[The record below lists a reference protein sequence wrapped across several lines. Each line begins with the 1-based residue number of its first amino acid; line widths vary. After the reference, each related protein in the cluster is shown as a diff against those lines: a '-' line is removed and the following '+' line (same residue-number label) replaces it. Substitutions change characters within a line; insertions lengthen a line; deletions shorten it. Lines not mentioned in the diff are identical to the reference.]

1 MLQNKALARRLLCAT
16 MLSGMAVAAPTAFAQ
31 EAEDAAE
38 EVSQDTITVTGT
50 RIQSANL
57 VATSPVTTI
66 DASEIAGRGVIRVE
80 DMVNQLPQAFAAQGS
95 NYSNGATG
103 TAQVNLRGLG
113 AQRNLVLLNGR
124 RLPYGSPRS
133 VPADVNQIP
142 SAMVERVEVLTGGAS
157 AVYGSDAI
165 TGVVNFI
172 LDDDFEGLRIDTQY
186 SFYQHNNENSSIQS
200 LVNEFAA
207 GNPSQYKLPD
217 DNVVDGEAVEI
228 SAVMGVNTPDGRGN
242 ASAYIS
248 YRNVNPVYQAN
259 RDYSACAFGTRNNG
273 TEFSCAGSST
283 NATANFLNLGTDPAL
298 SNFQSWFRTDLNSFI
313 DRDFVSDTFNY
324 NPFNFY
330 QRPDERYTVGSFINY
345 EFNRHFDAY
354 AELSFMD
361 NTSRSQI
368 APSGVFGGGVAGQG
382 GGINCNN
389 AFLTDQQRN
398 FLCTQNG
405 LGPTDVAEGVL
416 ILRRNVEG
424 GMRQSDIR
432 HTTYRGVVGLRGQ
445 VADSPFD
452 YDVYASY
459 SNVSFVE
466 NYNNELSIR
475 KSSLALNA
483 VRNAAGDIV
492 CAVNADADPSNDDA
506 ACVPYNIF
514 SGTPSAEAIDYITS
528 PLLQRGTVEQQV
540 LSGSMFGDLGAYGI
554 ASPFASSGVGVA
566 FGAEYRRD
574 SLNLLPDAAYQSGDG
589 FGQGGATPPVSGTT
603 DVWEVFGEAQ
613 IPLVEGAEFADLLA
627 VELAYR
633 YSDYSTGVATDTYKV
648 AGEWAPVPE
657 LRFRGS
663 YQRAVRAPNVIE
675 LFSNQ
680 SIGLFDLTQ
689 GANGLYDP
697 CAGSNPSA
705 TLAEC
710 QNTGVTAAQYGNI
723 ADNPAGQFNQQT
735 GGNPNL
741 DPEVADTYTFGFI
754 FTPSFIDGLTITAD
768 YFDIEVEDTVSTV
781 SPNQSLSECLATG
794 AASFCSLINRGD
806 GGTLWANPT
815 GFIVATNTNIGS
827 LSTSGFD
834 ISATYSLDL
843 EEFVSGSG
851 SLEFEYVGTL
861 LESLET
867 VSSPTAAPYDCVGF
881 YSSNCGTPNPEYRH
895 KATATWL
902 TPFNADFTLSWRH
915 FGEVEIFGG
924 GAAINQTLESQDWF
938 DLSGNY
944 YAADNV
950 RFRAGINNIF
960 DKEPP
965 LSAAV
970 GAGAGNGN
978 TYPQVYDALGRY
990 VFAGVTVEF

>member
-1 MLQNKALARRLLCAT
+1 MLQNKALARKLLCAT
-16 MLSGMAVAAPTAFAQ
+16 MLSGMAFAAPSAFAQ
-31 EAEDAAE
+31 EEESAASE
-38 EVSQDTITVTGT
+38 DTITVTGT

-186 SFYQHNNENSSIQS
+186 SFYQHNNENSTIQD
-200 LVNEFAA
+200 LVNGYAV
-207 GNPSQYKLPD
+207 GNPSQFQLPD

-228 SAVMGVNTPDGRGN
+228 SAVMGVNTPDGKGN

-259 RDYSACAFGTRNNG
+259 RDYSACAFGTQNNG
-273 TEFSCAGSST
+273 TEFSCSGSST
-283 NATANFLNLGTDPAL
+283 NAVANFLNLGTDPAL
-298 SNFQSWFRTDLNSFI
+298 ANFQSWFRTDGSAFI
-313 DRDFVSDTFNY
+313 DRDFTSDTFNF
-324 NPFNFY
+324 NPFNFF

-389 AFLTDQQRN
+389 AFLTAQQVN

-483 VRNAAGDIV
+483 VDDGTGNIV

-514 SGTPSAEAIDYITS
+514 SGTPSAAAINYITN

-540 LSGSMFGDLGAYGI
+540 MSGSMFGDLGAYGL

-574 SLNLLPDAAYQSGDG
+574 SLRLLPDANYQAGDG
-589 FGQGGATPPVSGTT
+589 FGQGGPTTPVSGTT

-613 IPLVEGAEFADLLA
+613 IPIIEGAQFAEVLA

-633 YSDYSTGVATDTYKV
+633 YSDYSTGVSTDTYKV
-648 AGEWAPVPE
+648 AGEWAPIDD

-697 CAGSNPSA
+697 CAGANPSA
-705 TLAEC
+705 TLAQC

-723 ADNPAGQFNQQT
+723 ADNPAGQFNQLG

-741 DPEVADTYTFGFI
+741 DPEVADTYTIGFI
-754 FTPSFIDGLTITAD
+754 FTPSFIEGLTITAD
-768 YFDIEVEDTVSTV
+768 YFDIEVE
-781 SPNQSLSECLATG
+781 E
-794 AASFCSLINRGD
+794 RK
-806 GGTLWANPT
+806 
-815 GFIVATNTNIGS
+815 
-827 LSTSGFD
+827 
-834 ISATYSLDL
+834 
-843 EEFVSGSG
+843 
-851 SLEFEYVGTL
+851 
-861 LESLET
+861 
-867 VSSPTAAPYDCVGF
+867 
-881 YSSNCGTPNPEYRH
+881 
-895 KATATWL
+895 KA
-902 TPFNADFTLSWRH
+902 
-915 FGEVEIFGG
+915 
-924 GAAINQTLESQDWF
+924 
-938 DLSGNY
+938 
-944 YAADNV
+944 
-950 RFRAGINNIF
+950 
-960 DKEPP
+960 
-965 LSAAV
+965 
-970 GAGAGNGN
+970 
-978 TYPQVYDALGRY
+978 
-990 VFAGVTVEF
+990 

>member
-1 MLQNKALARRLLCAT
+1 MLQNKALARKLLCAT
-16 MLSGMAVAAPTAFAQ
+16 MLSGMAFAAPSAFAQ
-31 EAEDAAE
+31 EEESAASE
-38 EVSQDTITVTGT
+38 DTITVTGT

-95 NYSNGATG
+95 NISNGSTG

-133 VPADVNQIP
+133 VPADVNQVP
-142 SAMVERVEVLTGGAS
+142 SALVERVEVLTGGAS

-186 SFYQHNNENSSIQS
+186 SFYQHNNENSTIQD
-200 LVNEFAA
+200 LVSGYAA
-207 GNPSQYKLPD
+207 GNPSQFKLPD

-259 RDYSACAFGTRNNG
+259 RDYSACAFGTQNGG
-273 TEFSCAGSST
+273 TEFSCSGSST

-298 SNFQSWFRTDLNSFI
+298 ANFQSWFRTNGSQFI
-313 DRDFVSDTFNY
+313 DRDFTSDTFNF

-345 EFNRHFDAY
+345 EFSRHFDAY

-361 NTSRSQI
+361 NTSNSQI

-389 AFLTDQQRN
+389 AFLTAQQVD

-424 GMRQSDIR
+424 GSRNSDIR

-459 SNVSFVE
+459 SNVSFAE

-483 VRNAAGDIV
+483 VDDGAGNIV

-514 SGTPSAEAIDYITS
+514 SGTPSAAAIAYITN
-528 PLLQRGTVEQQV
+528 PLLQRGTVTQQV
-540 LSGSMFGDLGAYGI
+540 VSGSMFGDLGAYGLV
-554 ASPFASSGVGVA
+554 SPFATSGVGVA

-574 SLNLLPDAAYQSGDG
+574 SLSLLPDSNYQSGDG
-589 FGQGGATPPVSGTT
+589 FGQGGPTPPVSGTT

-613 IPLVEGAEFADLLA
+613 IPIIEGAQFAEVLA

-633 YSDYSTGVATDTYKV
+633 YSDYSTGVSTDTYKV
-648 AGEWAPVPE
+648 AGEWAPIDD

-697 CAGSNPSA
+697 CAGANPSA
-705 TLAEC
+705 TLAQC

-723 ADNPAGQFNQQT
+723 ADNPAGQFNQLG

-741 DPEVADTYTFGFI
+741 DPEVADTYTIGFI
-754 FTPSFIDGLTITAD
+754 FTPSFIEGLTITAD

-781 SPNQSLSECLATG
+781 SPNQSLTQCLATG
-794 AASFCSLINRGD
+794 DQSFCSLVNRGD
-806 GGTLWANPT
+806 GGTLWA
-815 GFIVATNTNIGS
+815 
-827 LSTSGFD
+827 
-834 ISATYSLDL
+834 
-843 EEFVSGSG
+843 
-851 SLEFEYVGTL
+851 
-861 LESLET
+861 
-867 VSSPTAAPYDCVGF
+867 
-881 YSSNCGTPNPEYRH
+881 
-895 KATATWL
+895 
-902 TPFNADFTLSWRH
+902 
-915 FGEVEIFGG
+915 
-924 GAAINQTLESQDWF
+924 
-938 DLSGNY
+938 
-944 YAADNV
+944 
-950 RFRAGINNIF
+950 
-960 DKEPP
+960 
-965 LSAAV
+965 
-970 GAGAGNGN
+970 
-978 TYPQVYDALGRY
+978 
-990 VFAGVTVEF
+990 

>member
-1 MLQNKALARRLLCAT
+1 MLRNKALARKLLCAT
-16 MLSGMAVAAPTAFAQ
+16 MLSGMAVAAPSAFAQ
-31 EAEDAAE
+31 EAEENAAAQE
-38 EVSQDTITVTGT
+38 ASQDTITVTGT

-95 NYSNGATG
+95 NISNGATG

-133 VPADVNQIP
+133 IPSDVNQVP
-142 SAMVERVEVLTGGAS
+142 SALVERVEVLTGGAS

-165 TGVVNFI
+165 SGVVNFI
-172 LDDDFEGLRIDTQY
+172 LDDDFEGLRVDAQY
-186 SFYQHNNENSSIQS
+186 SFYQHNNENSTIQS

-207 GNPSQYKLPD
+207 ANPSQFRLPD

-228 SAVMGVNTPDGRGN
+228 SAVMGVNTPDGKGN

-248 YRNVNPVYQAN
+248 WRNVNPVYQAN
-259 RDYSACAFGTRNNG
+259 RDYSACAFGTRNAG
-273 TEFSCAGSST
+273 TEFTCSGSGT
-283 NATANFLNLGTDPAL
+283 NSVANFLNLNPAL
-298 SNFQSWFRTDLNSFI
+298 SQGWFRTNGSEFI
-313 DRDFVSDTFNY
+313 ARDFTSDTFNF

-361 NTSRSQI
+361 NTSNSQI
-368 APSGVFGGGVAGQG
+368 APSGVFGGGVAGQN

-389 AFLTDQQRN
+389 PFLTAQQVD
-398 FLCTQNG
+398 FLCTSNG
-405 LGPTDVAEGVL
+405 LGPDDVAEGVL

-424 GMRQSDIR
+424 GSRNSDIR
-432 HTTYRGVVGLRGQ
+432 HTMYRGVVGLRGQ

-459 SNVSFVE
+459 SNVSLAE

-483 VRNAAGDIV
+483 VRDSSGNIV
-492 CAVNADADPSNDDA
+492 CGVNADADPSNDDPL
-506 ACVPYNIF
+506 CVPYNIF
-514 SGTPSAEAIDYITS
+514 SGTPSAEAVAYITN
-528 PLLQRGTVEQQV
+528 PLLQRGTVTQQV
-540 LSGSMFGDLGAYGI
+540 VSGSMFGDLGAYGI
-554 ASPFASSGVGVA
+554 VSPFATSGVGVA

-574 SLNLLPDAAYQSGDG
+574 SLSLLPDANYQSGDG
-589 FGQGGATPPVSGTT
+589 FGQGGATTPVSGTT
-603 DVWEVFGEAQ
+603 DVWEIFGEAQ
-613 IPLVEGAEFADLLA
+613 IPLIEGAQFADLLA
-627 VELAYR
+627 LELAYR

-648 AGEWAPVPE
+648 AGEWAPIE
-657 LRFRGS
+657 DLRFRGS

-675 LFSNQ
+675 LFSSQ
-680 SIGLFDLTQ
+680 SLGLFDLTQ

-697 CAGSNPSA
+697 CAGPTPSA
-705 TLAEC
+705 TLAQC

-741 DPEVADTYTFGFI
+741 DPEVADTFTLGFI

-768 YFDIEVEDTVSTV
+768 YFDIEVEDLVSTV
-781 SPNQSLSECLATG
+781 PPTQALSQCLATG
-794 AASFCSLINRGD
+794 EASFCSLVNRGS
-806 GGTLWANPT
+806 GGTLWANPS

-827 LSTSGFD
+827 LSTSGWD
-834 ISATYSLDL
+834 VAATYSLDL
-843 EEFVSGSG
+843 EDFIAGAG
-851 SLEFEYVGTL
+851 SLELEYVATIL
-861 LESLET
+861 DSLET
-867 VSSPTAAPYDCVGF
+867 VSTPSSAPFDCVGF
-881 YSSNCGTPNPEYRH
+881 YSSSCGTPNPEYRH
-895 KATATWL
+895 KATATWM
-902 TPFNADFTLSWRH
+902 TPFNADFTLTWRH

-944 YAADNV
+944 YARDNV
-950 RFRAGINNIF
+950 RFRAGINNLF

-970 GAGAGNGN
+970 GAGFGNGN

>member
-1 MLQNKALARRLLCAT
+1 MLQNKALARKLLCAT
-16 MLSGMAVAAPTAFAQ
+16 MLSGMAFAAPSAFAQ
-31 EAEDAAE
+31 EEESAASE
-38 EVSQDTITVTGT
+38 DTITVTGT

-95 NYSNGATG
+95 NYSNGSTG

-133 VPADVNQIP
+133 VPADVNQVP
-142 SAMVERVEVLTGGAS
+142 SALVERVEVLTGGAS

-172 LDDDFEGLRIDTQY
+172 LNDDFEGLRIDTQY
-186 SFYQHNNENSSIQS
+186 SFYQHNNENSTIQD
-200 LVNEFAA
+200 LVNSYAV
-207 GNPSQYKLPD
+207 GNPSQFRLPD
-217 DNVVDGEAVEI
+217 NNVVDGEAVEI

-242 ASAYIS
+242 ASAYVS

-259 RDYSACAFGTRNNG
+259 RDYSACAFGTQNNG
-273 TEFSCAGSST
+273 TEFSCSGSST
-283 NATANFLNLGTDPAL
+283 NATANFLNLNPAL
-298 SNFQSWFRTDLNSFI
+298 SQGWFRTNGSEFI
-313 DRDFVSDTFNY
+313 ARDFTSDTFNF

-361 NTSRSQI
+361 NTSNSQI

-389 AFLTDQQRN
+389 AFLTAQQVD

-424 GMRQSDIR
+424 GSRNSDIR

-459 SNVSFVE
+459 SNVSFAE

-483 VRNAAGDIV
+483 VDDGAGNIV

-514 SGTPSAEAIDYITS
+514 SGTPSAAAIAYITN
-528 PLLQRGTVEQQV
+528 PLLQRGTVTQQV
-540 LSGSMFGDLGAYGI
+540 VSGSMFGDLSAYGLV
-554 ASPFASSGVGVA
+554 SPFATSGVGVA

-574 SLNLLPDAAYQSGDG
+574 SLSLLPDSNYQSGDG
-589 FGQGGATPPVSGTT
+589 FGQGGPTPPVSGTT

-613 IPLVEGAEFADLLA
+613 IPIIEGAQFAEVLA

-648 AGEWAPVPE
+648 AGEWAPIDD

-697 CAGSNPSA
+697 CAGANPSA
-705 TLAEC
+705 TLAQC
-710 QNTGVTAAQYGNI
+710 QNTGVTAAQYGTI
-723 ADNPAGQFNQQT
+723 ADNPAGQFNQLG

-741 DPEVADTYTFGFI
+741 DPEVADTYTIGFI
-754 FTPSFIDGLTITAD
+754 FTPSFIEGLTITAD
-768 YFDIEVEDTVSTV
+768 YFDIKVEDTVSTV
-781 SPNQSLSECLATG
+781 SPNQSLTQCLATG
-794 AASFCSLINRGD
+794 DQSFCSLVNRGD

-827 LSTSGFD
+827 VSTSGFD

-843 EEFVSGSG
+843 ENFVSGSG
-851 SLEFEYVGTL
+851 SLELEYVGTL
-861 LESLET
+861 LDSLET
-867 VSSPTAAPYDCVGF
+867 VSSPTAAPFDCVGF
-881 YSSNCGTPNPEYRH
+881 YSSSCGTPNPEYRH

-924 GAAINQTLESQDWF
+924 GAAFNPTLESKDWF
-938 DLSGNY
+938 VLSGNFY
-944 YAADNV
+944 DRANV
-950 RFRAGINNIF
+950 GFRSGVYNIF
-960 DKEPP
+960 D
-965 LSAAV
+965 
-970 GAGAGNGN
+970 
-978 TYPQVYDALGRY
+978 
-990 VFAGVTVEF
+990 

>member
-1 MLQNKALARRLLCAT
+1 MLQNKALARKLLCAT
-16 MLSGMAVAAPTAFAQ
+16 MLSGMAFAAPSAFAQ
-31 EAEDAAE
+31 EEESAASE
-38 EVSQDTITVTGT
+38 DTITVTGT

-133 VPADVNQIP
+133 VPADVNQVP
-142 SAMVERVEVLTGGAS
+142 SALVERVEVLTGGAS

-172 LDDDFEGLRIDTQY
+172 LDDDFEGLRVDAQY
-186 SFYQHNNENSSIQS
+186 SFYQHNNENSTIQD
-200 LVNEFAA
+200 LVNSYAA
-207 GNPSQYKLPD
+207 GNPSQFRLPD
-217 DNVVDGEAVEI
+217 DNVVDGESVEI

-259 RDYSACAFGTRNNG
+259 RDYSACAFGTQNNG
-273 TEFSCAGSST
+273 TEFSCSGSST

-298 SNFQSWFRTDLNSFI
+298 ANFQSWFRTNGSQFI
-313 DRDFVSDTFNY
+313 DRDFTSDTFNF

-345 EFNRHFDAY
+345 EFSRHFDAY

-361 NTSRSQI
+361 NTSNSQI

-389 AFLTDQQRN
+389 AFLTAQQVD

-424 GMRQSDIR
+424 GSRNSDIR

-459 SNVSFVE
+459 SNVSFAE

-483 VRNAAGDIV
+483 VDDGAGNIV

-514 SGTPSAEAIDYITS
+514 SGTPSAAAIAYITN
-528 PLLQRGTVEQQV
+528 PLLQRGTVTQQV
-540 LSGSMFGDLGAYGI
+540 VSGSMFGDLGAYGLV
-554 ASPFASSGVGVA
+554 SPFATSGVGVA

-574 SLNLLPDAAYQSGDG
+574 SLSLLPDSNYQSGDG
-589 FGQGGATPPVSGTT
+589 FGQGGPTPPVSGTT

-613 IPLVEGAEFADLLA
+613 IPLIEGAQFAEVLA

-633 YSDYSTGVATDTYKV
+633 YSDYSTGVSTDTYKV
-648 AGEWAPVPE
+648 AGEWAPIDD

-697 CAGSNPSA
+697 CAGANPSA
-705 TLAEC
+705 TLAQC

-723 ADNPAGQFNQQT
+723 ADNPAGQFNQLG

-741 DPEVADTYTFGFI
+741 DPEVADTYTIGFI
-754 FTPSFIDGLTITAD
+754 FTPSFIEGLTITAD

-781 SPNQSLSECLATG
+781 SPNQSLTQCLATG
-794 AASFCSLINRGD
+794 DQSFCSLVNRGD
-806 GGTLWANPT
+806 GGTLWANPS

-834 ISATYSLDL
+834 ISATYGLDL
-843 EEFVSGSG
+843 ENFVSGSG
-851 SLEFEYVGTL
+851 SLEFEYVATL
-861 LESLET
+861 LESKET
-867 VSSPTAAPYDCVGF
+867 VSSPTAAPFDCVGF
-881 YSSNCGTPNPEYRH
+881 YSSSCLTPNPEYRH

-938 DLSGNY
+938 DLSGNF
-944 YAADNV
+944 YARDNI
-950 RFRAGINNIF
+950 RFRAGVNNIF